1 MALPPPWASEES
13 PRRVGAEESSG
24 GCGALRCLLR
34 NAAPM
39 LMLPPSTTQALT
51 PALTLTRTRTR
62 PNAIAKHNYNFGSI
76 GSVEQTPDDSK
87 VT

>member
-1 MALPPPWASEES
+1 
-13 PRRVGAEESSG
+13 
-24 GCGALRCLLR
+24 
-34 NAAPM
+34 M
-39 LMLPPSTTQALT
+39 LMSTTQALT
-51 PALTLTRTRTR
+51 LTLPLPLPLTR

>member
-1 MALPPPWASEES
+1 
-13 PRRVGAEESSG
+13 
-24 GCGALRCLLR
+24 LLR
-34 NAAPM
+34 NVAPM

-51 PALTLTRTRTR
+51 LALTRTLTR